1 MPKKWDYY
9 YTNNNWWLLTQYDFE
24 HNGWNV
30 KYWDWKQWVT
40 TQWRPNNVTL
50 WSFIWPVKYNKSNES
65 IITDNDLVD
74 LEKKYGA
81 EGEWWI
87 ETTVAINDRTPKTDI
102 PEVTPTPKETPTPK
116 TTTTNNRTTWRKWTN
131 NNLNNTYTAP
141 DGKTY
146 TGMSQEQ
153 FNQRL
158 QDYEMENNALKLK
171 QQQYQQRRNET
182 VGNGSMTKDQLF
194 KDALSKMYENPSA
207 FTDEQKDLLY
217 RTGEQ
222 LGYFNDTMQ
231 AATPKST
238 STATTATTVAINDN
252 AAGTANP
259 SVTPDTISNVTYSN
273 EVPSQAG
280 STIKQWWK
288 NAIGWSL

>member
-1 MPKKWDYY
+1 MQRWS
-9 YTNNNWWLLTQYDFE
+9 TNWTRSTRWNWFRWWTSRTSNLF
-24 HNGWNV
+24 W
-30 KYWDWKQWVT
+30 
-40 TQWRPNNVTL
+40 NNVVEQNQDT
-50 WSFIWPVKYNKSNES
+50 P
-65 IITDNDLVD
+65 
-74 LEKKYGA
+74 
-81 EGEWWI
+81 
-87 ETTVAINDRTPKTDI
+87 ETTPEVI
-102 PEVTPTPKETPTPK
+102 PEVTPEVTTAHEETKTPNWNPK
-116 TTTTNNRTTWRKWTN
+116 NQTVWLRSAVP
-131 NNLNNTYTAP
+131 TYTAP
-141 DGKTY
+141 DWKTY

-158 QDYEMENNALKLK
+158 QDYEMENAALKQR
-171 QQQYQQRRNET
+171 QQVYQQRRNET

-238 STATTATTVAINDN
+238 STATTNTTVAINDN
-252 AAGTANP
+252 ATGVANP

>member
-9 YTNNNWWLLTQYDFE
+9 YTNDNWWLLTQYDFE
-24 HNGWNV
+24 HKGWNV
-30 KYWDWKQWVT
+30 KYWNWKQWVT
-40 TQWRPNNVTL
+40 SQWKPTGVTL
-50 WSFIWPVKYNKSNES
+50 WSFIWPVKYQAPDTT
-65 IITDNDLVD
+65 ITNDDLVD

-87 ETTVAINDRTPKTDI
+87 ETTVAINNETPK
-102 PEVTPTPKETPTPK
+102 VTPTTKETPTPK
-116 TTTTNNRTTWRKWTN
+116 VTPVQNETTTPKTTTTSRSNWRKWTN
-131 NNLNNTYTAP
+131 NNLNNTYTTP

-158 QDYEMENNALKLK
+158 QDYEMENAALKQR
-171 QQQYQQRRNET
+171 QQVYQQRRNET

-231 AATPKST
+231 VSPKQT
-238 STATTATTVAINDN
+238 ETATWTTTTTVAMNEPTT
-252 AAGTANP
+252 TADRI
-259 SVTPDTISNVTYSN
+259 SYTPETQIQTQ
-273 EVPSQAG
+273 PQQ
-280 STIKQWWK
+280 TWTTKQ
-288 NAIGWSL
+288 GWAYALWFSL